1 MNCIGDG
8 SKKEPSFEIC
18 NNCSPCQSI
27 NNGNFLDVIEVDAA
41 SRTGVDGIREI
52 IDSVVYSPNN
62 ARYKVYIIDEVHML
76 SNAAFNALLKT
87 LEEPPQ
93 NVKFIFA
100 TTEIKKIPATI
111 ISRCQ
116 KFDLQRVDLKILSNH
131 LKNICQNEN
140 ISYEND
146 SISHICK
153 ASEGSVRDALS
164 LLDQAASL
172 CQDDIKEKI
181 VLNMLGLNGY
191 EKNIELFELCL
202 SNQCRDALK
211 VYNDILQNG
220 VQPLQIVSNLL
231 EINHLA
237 SKINVVEKDSNMT
250 ESMQKKISEISTNGL
265 PKLLRLWQ
273 ILIKSFEE
281 LKLAPNEEQA
291 GSMAIIK
298 LCYGSSLP
306 DPSQFLE
313 KISEQTNTVSENE
326 QTKVSEVLNP
336 QEKSIKKN
344 LINNNDEKSKKFKN
358 PDSFENM
365 LDLLLKNRE
374 SLLHA
379 QLINNVHLISFGE
392 QSIKLR
398 LKFES
403 DMEILTNLSS
413 TLEKITKN
421 KWIVTHSDEDGE
433 KTIVEKQNIELNQHK
448 EQIKTNPHFAEV
460 FKHFPQAEITS
471 IEDKKL
477 N

>member
-1 MNCIGDG
+1 
-8 SKKEPSFEIC
+8 
-18 NNCSPCQSI
+18 
-27 NNGNFLDVIEVDAA
+27 
-41 SRTGVDGIREI
+41 
-52 IDSVVYSPNN
+52 
-62 ARYKVYIIDEVHML
+62 ML

-116 KFDLQRVDLKILSNH
+116 KFDLQRVDFKTLSNH
-131 LKNICQNEN
+131 LKNICQNER

-172 CQDDIKEKI
+172 CGDDIKEQI

-202 SNQCRDALK
+202 SNQCREALK
-211 VYNDILQNG
+211 VYDDILQNG
-220 VQPLQIVSNLL
+220 VQPLQIISNLL
-231 EINHLA
+231 EISHLA
-237 SKINVVEKDSNMT
+237 SKINVIKSDTNMT
-250 ESMQKKISEISTNGL
+250 ESIQKKISKISTNGL
-265 PKLLRLWQ
+265 PKLVRLWQ

-281 LKLAPNEEQA
+281 LKYAPNEEQA

-306 DPSQFLE
+306 DPSKFLE
-313 KISEQTNTVSENE
+313 KISEQTNTQSVNK
-326 QTKVSEVLNP
+326 QPKVSEASYSQNKLNKEVIVNNE
-336 QEKSIKKN
+336 EKSEN
-344 LINNNDEKSKKFKN
+344 FKN
-358 PDSFENM
+358 PESFEDI
-365 LDLLLKNRE
+365 LDLLLKNKE

-379 QLINNVHLISFGE
+379 QLINNVHLISFE
-392 QSIKLR
+392 ESSIKLR
-398 LKFES
+398 LKFKS
-403 DMEILTNLSS
+403 DTEILRNLSS
-413 TLEKITKN
+413 TLEKITKK
-421 KWIVTHSDEDGE
+421 KWNVTHSEEDGE
-433 KTIVEKQNIELNQHK
+433 KTIVEKQNIKLNEQK
-448 EQIKTNPHFAEV
+448 EQIKANPHFAEI

-471 IEDKKL
+471 IEDKKS

>member
-1 MNCIGDG
+1 
-8 SKKEPSFEIC
+8 
-18 NNCSPCQSI
+18 
-27 NNGNFLDVIEVDAA
+27 
-41 SRTGVDGIREI
+41 
-52 IDSVVYSPNN
+52 
-62 ARYKVYIIDEVHML
+62 ML

-116 KFDLQRVDLKILSNH
+116 KFDLQRIDLKTLSNH
-131 LKNICQNEN
+131 LKSICQNEN

-172 CQDDIKEKI
+172 CRDDIKEKI

-191 EKNIELFELCL
+191 EKNIKLFELCL
-202 SNQCRDALK
+202 TNQCSEALK
-211 VYNDILQNG
+211 VYDDILQNG
-220 VQPLQIVSNLL
+220 VQPLQIISNLL

-237 SKINVVEKDSNMT
+237 SKINVIKSDINMT
-250 ESMQKKISEISTNGL
+250 ETIEKKISEISTHGL
-265 PKLLRLWQ
+265 PKLVRIWQ

-281 LKLAPNEEQA
+281 LKYAPNEEQA

-306 DPSQFLE
+306 DPSQLLE
-313 KISEQTNTVSENE
+313 KISEQTNTQSENE
-326 QTKVSEVLNP
+326 QTKISKFSNSQDKFFKESV
-336 QEKSIKKN
+336 I
-344 LINNNDEKSKKFKN
+344 NNDEEKSESFKN
-358 PDSFENM
+358 PDTFEGV
-365 LDLLLKNRE
+365 LELLLKNRE

-379 QLINNVHLISFGE
+379 QLINNVHLISFE
-392 QSIKLR
+392 EKRIKVR
-398 LKFES
+398 LKFKS
-403 DMEILTNLSS
+403 DTEILKNLSS
-413 TLEKITKN
+413 TLERITNN
-421 KWIVTHSDEDGE
+421 KWSVTHSEEDGE
-433 KTIVEKQNIELNQHK
+433 KTIVEKQNIELNQQK
-448 EQIKTNPHFAEV
+448 EKIKTNPHFAEL
-460 FKHFPQAEITS
+460 FKHFPKAEITS
-471 IEDKKL
+471 IEDKKS